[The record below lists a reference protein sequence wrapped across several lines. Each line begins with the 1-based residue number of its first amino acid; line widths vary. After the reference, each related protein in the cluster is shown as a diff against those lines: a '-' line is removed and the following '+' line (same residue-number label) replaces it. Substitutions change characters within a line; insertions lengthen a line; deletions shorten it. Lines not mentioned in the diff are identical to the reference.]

1 MKLDDCLLDGI
12 VEIDE
17 TSIGVLEKNKH
28 ANKKVKNNQ
37 GRSTKSKVAVVGLK
51 QRDGQVKAKVF
62 DKVNSFE
69 LQNYMDKNVDKES
82 ILSTNEANF
91 YQPIKNYKKLKVNDS
106 AKEFVNGMAST
117 LLLIVL
123 KVFGLY

>member
-1 MKLDDCLLDGI
+1 MKQNDCLLDGI

-51 QRDGQVKAKVF
+51 QRDGQVK
-62 DKVNSFE
+62 
-69 LQNYMDKNVDKES
+69 
-82 ILSTNEANF
+82 
-91 YQPIKNYKKLKVNDS
+91 VNDS
-106 AKEFVNGMAST
+106 AKEFVNGMTST
-117 LLLIVL
+117 NSIESVWALL
-123 KVFGLY
+123 KRGYHGTSYE